1 MSEKFNKIVAANVE
15 KLPEITEFLQE
26 CADYSGL
33 DPKKKFGLLL
43 AIEEAFVNVCN
54 YAYPDHKGLIEV
66 SCDKVDDSLVV
77 EISDKGIP
85 FNILLLPDPDIS
97 LDIADREIG
106 GLGGYFI
113 RSFTDSV
120 SYRREDEKNILRL
133 VVNCLS

>member
-85 FNILLLPDPDIS
+85 FDILLLPDPDIS
-97 LDIADREIG
+97 MDIADREIG

-113 RSFTDSV
+113 RRFTDSV

>member
-113 RSFTDSV
+113 RRCTDSV

>member
-106 GLGGYFI
+106 GLGGYFS
-113 RSFTDSV
+113 RRFTDSV

>member
-85 FNILLLPDPDIS
+85 FDILLLPDPDIS

-113 RSFTDSV
+113 RRFTDSV

>member
-113 RSFTDSV
+113 RRFTDSV

>member
-1 MSEKFNKIVAANVE
+1 MSEKFNKIVAANVY
-15 KLPEITEFLQE
+15 KLPEITEFLQV

-113 RSFTDSV
+113 RRFTDSV

>member
-1 MSEKFNKIVAANVE
+1 M
-15 KLPEITEFLQE
+15 PEITEFLQE

-113 RSFTDSV
+113 RRFTDSV